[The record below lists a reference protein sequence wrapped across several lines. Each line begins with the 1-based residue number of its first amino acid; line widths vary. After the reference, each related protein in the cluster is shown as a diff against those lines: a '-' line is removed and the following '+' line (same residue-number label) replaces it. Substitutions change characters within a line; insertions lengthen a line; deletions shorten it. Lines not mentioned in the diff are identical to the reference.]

1 MKNIKK
7 IIPILLFGFLSISCS
22 RNEENP
28 ENPDVNDPLV
38 TKMSANVF
46 YPGSMSYNQSVLNFS
61 FEYNSSQRLTKKI
74 GGFLPVSGSTGLS
87 GFFTDKIYTSL
98 IYTNNN
104 VTVENFSSSTDF
116 TVPKNTKY
124 YTLNS
129 LNQIV
134 SKEIPNTSNYW
145 LKKQTF
151 TYLDNKLI
159 DIKTTL
165 PNMPYDPTDPN
176 DYIMTYL
183 EKFYYDANGNLI
195 KSEYFEQQNGINKGE
210 KIVRTFEDYDNS
222 TNPTKR
228 LQLLD
233 DFFYRSISKNNF
245 RKYTEIHYN
254 NDVLT
259 STNITTWTF
268 NYNSNG
274 QITIN

>member
-1 MKNIKK
+1 MNK
-7 IIPILLFGFLSISCS
+7 IIAILLIGFVSVSCS
-22 RNEENP
+22 RNEEHPTDPVINNP
-28 ENPDVNDPLV
+28 LI
-38 TKMSANVF
+38 TKMNTNVF
-46 YPGSMSYNQSVLNFS
+46 YPGSMSYNQADLKFS
-61 FEYNSSQRLTKKI
+61 FEYDSSQKLTKKI
-74 GGFLPVSGSTGLS
+74 GGFLPISGSTGLS

-116 TVPKNTKY
+116 TVLKNSKY

-151 TYLDNKLI
+151 NYSDNKLSE
-159 DIKTTL
+159 IKTVL

-176 DYIMTYL
+176 DYLFTYL
-183 EKFYYDANGNLI
+183 EKFYYDNNGNLT
-195 KSEYFEQQNGINKGE
+195 KTEYFEQQNGINKGE

-233 DFFYRSISKNNF
+233 DFFYRSLSKNNF
-245 RKYTEIHYN
+245 KKYTEVHYN
-254 NDVLT
+254 YDVLGST
-259 STNITTWTF
+259 STTTWIF
-268 NYNSNG
+268 NYDSNG
-274 QITIN
+274 QIIIN